1 MSTFTVPAPTFAL
14 IRYRKVPFFMVS
26 NNPQDYRPC
35 INPRVRV
42 LRKSLRE
49 MRHGRRTTERY
60 TDLPN
65 GIVNVAMPVV
75 IGAVVMEVG
84 A

>member
-1 MSTFTVPAPTFAL
+1 MNIFTVPAPSFTH
-14 IRYRKVPFFMVS
+14 ISYHKVLFFMVS

-35 INPRVRV
+35 INPRVRA

-49 MRHGRRTTERY
+49 MRHGRHTFENY
-60 TDLPN
+60 TDLQR
-65 GIVNVAMPVV
+65 GILNLRMPVV
-75 IGAVVMEVG
+75 IGPVVEVI